1 MGITRDSVFPTL
13 VSNPTVELMGDV
25 EFPVANPHRPTQDS
39 RPGTSVWRRVLALL
53 PGILA
58 AMSLAAVATAL
69 GHVAP
74 IVGAPVF
81 AIVEGIGIA
90 LFRQPSVTVRPGLGF
105 ASKSVLQGSIVVLGT
120 GLSFHQVFSTGA
132 SSLPV
137 LLGTLTV
144 ALVGAWLLGR
154 ALSIDND
161 LRTLIGI
168 GTGIC
173 GASAIAAT
181 DAVISA
187 SQADVS
193 YAIAIIFTFNVV
205 AVLTFPTLG
214 HLLSLSPHAFGLW
227 AGTAINDTSS
237 VVAAASVFGKSAI
250 SYAVVVKLTRTLMI
264 IPICIGLALWR
275 SRRDGQKDSSFRR
288 SSLLGHLRHIV
299 PMFIGWFLVAVG
311 CNTFGLVP
319 RPWHGALAE
328 VAQVMITI
336 ALAAIG
342 LSTRL
347 RDIRRAGFKP
357 LALGAML
364 WFLVAI
370 ASLGLQLAT
379 GTLS

>member
-1 MGITRDSVFPTL
+1 VERMRE
-13 VSNPTVELMGDV
+13 VELQTAQQPGRI
-25 EFPVANPHRPTQDS
+25 PDS
-39 RPGTSVWRRVLALL
+39 HPGTWIWHRGLAVL
-53 PGILA
+53 PGLLA
-58 AMSLAAVATAL
+58 AVALAAVATGL
-69 GHVAP
+69 GHVVP
-74 IVGAPVF
+74 VVGAPVF
-81 AIVEGIGIA
+81 AIVGGIGVS
-90 LFRQPSVTVRPGLGF
+90 LFRQPSETVRPGLGF

-120 GLSFHQVFSTGA
+120 GLSFHQVLTTGT

-137 LLGTLTV
+137 LLGTLTA

-161 LRTLIGI
+161 LRTLIGV

-187 SQADVS
+187 SEADVS
-193 YAIAIIFTFNVV
+193 YAIATIFTFNVV

-214 HLLSLSPHAFGLW
+214 HLLTLSPHAFGLW
-227 AGTAINDTSS
+227 AGTAVNDMSS
-237 VVAAASVFGKSAI
+237 VVAASSIFGKGAT

-275 SRRDGQKDSSFRR
+275 SRRDRQKDR
-288 SSLLGHLRHIV
+288 SVERPRKAGHLRRIV
-299 PMFIGWFLVAVG
+299 PIFIGWFLVAVTI
-311 CNTFGLVP
+311 NTFGLVP
-319 RPWHGALAE
+319 RAWHGALSDA
-328 VAQVMITI
+328 AQVMITI

-342 LSTRL
+342 LSTRF

-357 LALGAML
+357 LALGALL
-364 WFLVAI
+364 WFLVALT
-370 ASLGLQLAT
+370 SLGLQLVT